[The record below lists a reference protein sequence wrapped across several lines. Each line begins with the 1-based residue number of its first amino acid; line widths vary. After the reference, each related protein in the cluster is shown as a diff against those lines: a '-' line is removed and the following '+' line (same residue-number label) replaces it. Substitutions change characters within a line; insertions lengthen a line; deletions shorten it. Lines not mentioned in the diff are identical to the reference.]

1 MSMNLDPTNPTAKLL
16 SKKELASY
24 LGVSKSTI
32 ERLVRGRKIPFYRI
46 GGSVRFSIDE
56 VMAYIQ
62 KNRVE
67 VIDAENL

>member
-1 MSMNLDPTNPTAKLL
+1 MSMNLDPTDPTVKLL

-24 LGVSKSTI
+24 LGVSKSTV
-32 ERLVRGRKIPFYRI
+32 ERLVRGRKITFYRI
-46 GGSVRFSIDE
+46 GGSIRFRMDE